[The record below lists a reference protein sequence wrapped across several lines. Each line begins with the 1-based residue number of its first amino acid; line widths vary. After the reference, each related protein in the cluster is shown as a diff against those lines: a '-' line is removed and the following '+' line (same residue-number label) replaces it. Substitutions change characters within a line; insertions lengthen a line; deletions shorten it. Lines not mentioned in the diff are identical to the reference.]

1 MTISEPD
8 NLDAIW
14 DTRFR
19 DPLNKFLDEFMDHS
33 RRVFLIGAGYSK
45 CAGLPLMEELTKRVR
60 DETASDPITAEI
72 LKGIQSDFSGA
83 ERSDIEEAIVRQEVR
98 V

>member
-1 MTISEPD
+1 
-8 NLDAIW
+8 
-14 DTRFR
+14 
-19 DPLNKFLDEFMDHS
+19 
-33 RRVFLIGAGYSK
+33 
-45 CAGLPLMEELTKRVR
+45 MEELTKRVR

>member
-19 DPLNKFLDEFMDHS
+19 DPLNKFLDEFMDRS
-33 RRVFLIGAGYSK
+33 GRVFLIGAGCSK
-45 CAGLPLMEELTKRVR
+45 CAELSLMEELTKKVR
-60 DETASDPITAEI
+60 DETASDLITAGI
-72 LKGIQSDFSGA
+72 LKGIQSDFSGV
-83 ERSDIEEAIVRQEVR
+83 ERSDIEEAIVRQEVL